1 MLRTGLL
8 LLPLSLPVAVAAAP
22 LAPIAEGVEY
32 GTYEP
37 NAGDVF
43 HVVRIDPKRAQLVAK
58 TSSADGGG
66 SRSMRTWCEEKGLL
80 AGINLG
86 MYMDDHRRNV
96 GYAAAHGHANQPRW
110 HPQYQSVLV
119 WDPKRP
125 GLPAAAILDR
135 DSEGATA
142 RIAEYRNAVQNLRL
156 IKRPGQNVWTEQP
169 RKWSE
174 SAIAS
179 DGEGRILFVFAK
191 HGHAMTE
198 FNRLLLGLPLGV
210 VAAMHVEGGPE
221 ASLCVRGGPAAK
233 IDLWGS
239 FETGFFPRDDNAR
252 QWEIPNVLGV
262 VRRPPPT
269 SKQAAPPKQ

>member
-1 MLRTGLL
+1 MLRTSLL
-8 LLPLSLPVAVAAAP
+8 LLSLALPVTVAAAP
-22 LAPIAEGVEY
+22 LSPIAEGVEY

-37 NAGDVF
+37 SPGDVF
-43 HVVRIDPKRAQLVAK
+43 HVVRVDPKRAQLVAK
-58 TSSADGGG
+58 MSSVDGAGP
-66 SRSMRTWCEEKGLL
+66 RTLRTWCDDQRLL

-96 GYAAAHGHANQPRW
+96 GHATAHGHANQSRW
-110 HPQYQSVLV
+110 NPQYQSVLV

-125 GLPAAAILDR
+125 GLPAAAIVDR
-135 DSEGATA
+135 DSDGATA
-142 RIAEYRNAVQNLRL
+142 RIGEYRNAVQNLRL
-156 IKRPGQNVWTEQP
+156 IKHPGQNVWTEQP

-179 DGEGRILFVFAK
+179 DGEGRILFIFAK
-191 HGHAMTE
+191 RGHAMTE

-221 ASLCVRGGPAAK
+221 ASLCVRGGKAV
-233 IDLWGS
+233 DLWGS

-262 VRRPPPT
+262 IAKPSVPLKKSAPT
-269 SKQAAPPKQ
+269 K